1 MDQYV
6 QTLIHEK
13 RNANARHR
21 RMYGAQR
28 DDPIEQPLLS
38 VEKDEEPTG
47 FLSFLK
53 KHKVLIIIASVV
65 MLVIVIVCIIVYK
78 YLYADRKNEP
88 KKEGFKEKYKAT
100 NKLNDEYE
108 YVNSYIN
115 SVLGNSDDMTT
126 IDENASP
133 V

>member
-28 DDPIEQPLLS
+28 DDPIDQPLLS
-38 VEKDEEPTG
+38 EEKDEEPTG

-53 KHKVLIIIASVV
+53 KHTVLIIIASIAFI
-65 MLVIVIVCIIVYK
+65 IVIICILVYRRF
-78 YLYADRKNEP
+78 YANRKSEP

-126 IDENASP
+126 IDENATS